1 MHTKGPLAGMPLV
14 VGVLALGVLVPDL
27 LRPATD
33 PRTRRLT
40 VGIAAITLG
49 ALLSA
54 VVRLSGID
62 SIAFHLSV
70 DAIMFAL
77 TVFALIQMKRAF
89 ASPKEDASRSWN
101 C

>member
-1 MHTKGPLAGMPLV
+1 MHTKGPLAWMPLV

-54 VVRLSGID
+54 VVRRSGID
-62 SIAFHLSV
+62 SIAIHLSV

-77 TVFALIQMKRAF
+77 TVFALIQIKRAV
-89 ASPKEDASRSWN
+89 ASPKEDASRS
-101 C
+101 